1 MAETTLHRDLKQ
13 HYAASDE
20 FTEVVLGDYRIDVV
34 RGEELI
40 EIQCASLSAIR
51 RKTLALVKKHPVRV
65 VKPLVRRTQ
74 IHRHRTRRGPVVST
88 RWSPRRGS
96 TWELFD
102 ELIYFTG
109 VFPHPN
115 LVLEVPLIDVAQHR
129 CPRRRR
135 RGVDYRVLDTALLDV
150 CETREYKTAA
160 DLIGLLPG
168 ALPKSAF
175 NTAQIAEACDCPRWV
190 AQRAAYVLRHA
201 GALEQ
206 VGRDRNG
213 IRYAMSDAFRSPSS
227 ERGRKRAA

>member
-1 MAETTLHRDLKQ
+1 MTETTLHRDLKR
-13 HYAASDE
+13 HYAPSDA
-20 FTEVVLGDYRIDVV
+20 FTEVALGAYRIDVV
-34 RGEELI
+34 HGEELI

-51 RKTLALVKKHPVRV
+51 RKIRVLLEKHPVRV

-74 IHRHRTRRGPVVST
+74 IHRHRTRRGPVVSK
-88 RWSPRRGS
+88 RWSPRRGAA
-96 TWELFD
+96 WELFE

-115 LVLEVPLIDVAQHR
+115 LVLDVPVIDVAEHR

-135 RGVDYRVLDTALLDV
+135 RGVDYRVLDSALLSI
-150 CETREYKTAA
+150 CETREFKTAW

-168 ALPKSAF
+168 ALPAGVF
-175 NTAQIAEACDCPRWV
+175 NTAQIAAASDCPRWV

-201 GALEQ
+201 GALAP

-213 IRYAMSDAFRSPSS
+213 IRYVVADSNPTSLATRRS
-227 ERGRKRAA
+227 A